1 MEKVSLE
8 IAGITTG
15 EMPGSYK
22 LILGESGGSKRI
34 PIVIGS
40 FEAQAIAIEI
50 ERVTTYRP
58 MTHDLFVSFCRAFG
72 IKVKEALIYNL
83 KEGVFFAKLICD
95 LNGEIH
101 EIDSRTSDAVA
112 LSVRFRCPIYMYRH
126 IFEEVGGIIDTDDG
140 EPMAS
145 TPAAQPDEA
154 IVHKAPGGS
163 RKNDYTKYGL
173 EELEKMLQEA
183 LEVEDYDKAAQIR
196 DELTQRKKK

>member
-1 MEKVSLE
+1 MEKITLE

-22 LILGESGGSKRI
+22 LILTESGGGKRI

-72 IKVKEALIYNL
+72 IKVRECLIYNL

-95 LNGEIH
+95 LHGEVH

-112 LSVRFRCPIYMYRH
+112 LAVRFRCPIYIYKH
-126 IFEEVGGIIDTDDG
+126 IFDEVGAITEEEET

-145 TPAAQPDEA
+145 TPSAKPDET
-154 IVHKAPGGS
+154 VFHPVQGSS
-163 RKNDYTKYGL
+163 RKNDYSRIPVD
-173 EELEKMLQEA
+173 ELEKMLQAA
-183 LEVEDYDKAAQIR
+183 LDVEDYDKAAQIR
-196 DELTQRKKK
+196 DEITRRKK